1 MDYTLSGL
9 VYREDEFI
17 SALEQHL
24 VFEENA
30 RVTVYVN

>member
-9 VYREDEFI
+9 VYREGEFN

-24 VFEENA
+24 VFVEKA
-30 RVTVYVN
+30 RVTVYVH